1 MWNVYSALP
10 PMNLDPRRELVG
22 WLIRHGE
29 LTDMSVWDSWGNLDL
44 SEEGRQ
50 QAEKAAQWLSFERIG
65 RVVSSDV
72 PRTMHTAQYLMDT
85 GCVECPFMACDS
97 SLRPWFVSDF
107 TGKEKTPERLAEF
120 QKYMDDP
127 DLVIPGGESRNQ
139 LKVRVQVIFQYL
151 LAPYKA
157 LPTACFIHNSVIKAL
172 MGLDA
177 VKEACSPGGIV
188 GVYLDEKGEC
198 SFEVLLGKIETEL
211 GVS

>member
-1 MWNVYSALP
+1 MWNENQAVNP
-10 PMNLDPRRELVG
+10 INLTPSRECIGFLV
-22 WLIRHGE
+22 RHGE
-29 LTDMSVWDSWGNLDL
+29 LTNMHVWDAWTGLDL

-50 QAEKAAQWLSFERIG
+50 QAEKASQWLSFERIG
-65 RVVSSDV
+65 RIVSSDL
-72 PRTMHTAQYLMDT
+72 PRAVHTAQYLMDT
-85 GCVECPFMACDS
+85 GCVCCPFMACDP

-107 TGKEKTPERLAEF
+107 TGKEKTPENLAKF

-139 LKVRVQVIFQYL
+139 LKTRVQVIFQYL

-172 MGLDA
+172 MGLDN
-177 VKEACSPGGIV
+177 VKEAVQPGGIV
-188 GVYLDEKGEC
+188 GVYMDEKGEI
-198 SFEVLLGKIETEL
+198 SFEVLLGHVAPET